1 MADLEGAFDSVW
13 REGAIY
19 NLYKAGTTNNLLLV
33 LASFLKHHQYKNF
46 SQTTYIWS
54 ITRVDTQPTNF
65 SHVHCSADMSA
76 DEENTTEHE

>member
-46 SQTTYIWS
+46 SQTTYIGVS
-54 ITRVDTQPTNF
+54 QGLILSPLIFLVYT
-65 SHVHCSADMSA
+65 ADMSA